1 MIRRMPLGRLLAAG
15 YLDAFLPGLA
25 AASALYAGG

>member
-1 MIRRMPLGRLLAAG
+1 MIRMPLGRFPAAICPA
-15 YLDAFLPGLA
+15 AFLPGLA